1 MASQY
6 QRPASITPPGIP
18 EHLFWLLVTLA
29 GLLAL
34 PSSLAS
40 ADQNQALKPYTAE
53 YKTTARG
60 FDLNVTRKLEAGDR
74 DHYILTNGGKIL
86 VVGFHEI
93 SVFRIEDNSIVP
105 VSYVYQGTG
114 MVNRRRELHFAPDQ
128 NSINSLYKGELYQL
142 PYTETTLDRM
152 NQMEQLRLVL
162 MEDPDAAR
170 DIILRVADGK
180 RVKDSHLVLIG
191 EETLQTPLG
200 PVETL
205 HYERLH
211 DNANRK
217 SDLWFAPNWD
227 YLMVRTVHIEDG
239 DAVEL
244 MLTSAVIGDKSIG
257 RQ

>member
-1 MASQY
+1 MTSLY

-29 GLLAL
+29 SCLVL
-34 PSSLAS
+34 PSSLAA
-40 ADQNQALKPYTAE
+40 ADQNPVLKPYTAE

-60 FDLNVTRKLEAGDR
+60 FDLNVTRKLEADDR
-74 DHYILTNGGKIL
+74 DQYILTNGGKIL

-93 SVFRIEDNSIVP
+93 SVFRVEDSSIVP
-105 VSYVYQGTG
+105 ISYVYQGTG

-128 NSINSLYKGELYQL
+128 GSISSLYKDELYQL

-152 NQMEQLRLVL
+152 NQMEQLRLAL
-162 MEDPDAAR
+162 LEDPDAAR
-170 DIILRVADGK
+170 DITLRVADGK
-180 RVKDSHLVLIG
+180 RVKDSHLILIG
-191 EETLQTPLG
+191 EEILQTPMG
-200 PVETL
+200 PVDTL

-211 DNANRK
+211 DNAQRK
-217 SDLWFAPNWD
+217 SDLWFAPDWD

-239 DAVEL
+239 DAVEM
-244 MLTSAVIGDKSIG
+244 MLTSAVIGDKPIG